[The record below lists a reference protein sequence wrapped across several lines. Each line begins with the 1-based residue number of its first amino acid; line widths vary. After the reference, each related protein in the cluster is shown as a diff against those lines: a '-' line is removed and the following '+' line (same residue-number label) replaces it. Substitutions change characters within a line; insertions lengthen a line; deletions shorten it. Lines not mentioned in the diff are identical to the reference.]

1 MFALVLEVV
10 VVESLLFVDK
20 TVRVGHWNA
29 FNDVAER
36 VLVVVDDDD
45 GLCLSKVVTNVV
57 VVFVGIEMLP
67 IPRDV
72 GVWKACDNEGRC
84 NDNIATMQQ

>member
-20 TVRVGHWNA
+20 TGRVGHWNA

-36 VLVVVDDDD
+36 VLVVDDDD
-45 GLCLSKVVTNVV
+45 GRCLLKVVTNVV

-84 NDNIATMQQ
+84 NDNIATMKQ